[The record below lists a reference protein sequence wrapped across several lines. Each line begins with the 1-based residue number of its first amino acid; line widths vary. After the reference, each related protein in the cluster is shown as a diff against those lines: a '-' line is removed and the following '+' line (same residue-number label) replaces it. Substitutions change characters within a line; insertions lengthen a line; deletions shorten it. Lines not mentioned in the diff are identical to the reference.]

1 MRLIDE
7 SSEGLSKTLYGNT
20 LGIIQKCRTIFPF
33 YILLLTLYCKYYENK
48 VNDA

>member
-7 SSEGLSKTLYGNT
+7 SSEGLSKTLYGN
-20 LGIIQKCRTIFPF
+20 IIQKCRTIFPF
-33 YILLLTLYCKYYENK
+33 YILLLTLYCKYYDNN